1 MTSLP
6 SGADHAN
13 GALLARAFQDFDQA
27 ASVLQQSYAALTTR
41 LHELDLEL
49 AQSNAT
55 LRKHLKETEEMRA
68 RLTAILESLDTGIL
82 VTDREGTVTRCNA
95 AVEQMLGVPRASLEG
110 RPAQDILRDANM
122 DRREYPLVLHSG
134 IAVSMAQAELSDQEG
149 EAIGSLHLFH
159 DVTKVRHLEER
170 LQRRNRLA
178 AMGEMVGCI
187 AHEIRNP
194 LGSVELFAS
203 MLRKDLHDQPR
214 LRSYA
219 EHISVA
225 VQSMDRLLSNLLL
238 YMKPD
243 RSQAAW
249 HDTEPLVQEALTLA
263 AHALSAAAIEVR
275 FDSDRRV
282 SRLWCDAAQIKQ
294 VLLNL
299 MLNAAQAM
307 PRGGILTVTAR
318 VDHGRRQADT
328 QAVRLTVRDTGP
340 GIASEHQ
347 SRIFDPFFTTKDEGT
362 GLGLAIVHALVE
374 AHHGRIDVE
383 SVLGQGTAFIVT
395 LPGKPGVSDA
405 RSSNEEMEQAV
416 PVGEEQRS

>member
-1 MTSLP
+1 MTSSP
-6 SGADHAN
+6 AGADPTN

-27 ASVLQQSYAALTTR
+27 ACVLQQSYAALTTR
-41 LHELDLEL
+41 LRELDLEL

-68 RLTAILESLDTGIL
+68 HLTAILESVDTGIL
-82 VTDREGTVTRCNA
+82 VTDRDGTVTRCNA
-95 AVEQMLGVPRASLEG
+95 AVEQMLGMPRASLEG
-110 RPAQDILRDANM
+110 RAAHDILRDANM
-122 DRREYPLVLHSG
+122 DRREYPLVVHGG
-134 IAVSMAQAELSDQEG
+134 IAVSMAQTQLSDPAG
-149 EAIGSLHLFH
+149 HAIGSLHLFH

-225 VQSMDRLLSNLLL
+225 VQAMDRLLSNLLL

-243 RSQAAW
+243 RSQAARLEV
-249 HDTEPLVQEALTLA
+249 EPLVQEALALA
-263 AHALSAAAIEVR
+263 AHALSSASIEVR
-275 FDSDRRV
+275 FDSDRLV
-282 SRLWCDAAQIKQ
+282 SGLWCDAAQIKQ

-299 MLNAAQAM
+299 ILNAAQAM
-307 PRGGILTVTAR
+307 PQGGLLTITAR
-318 VDHGRRQADT
+318 ADGGRRQADAQT
-328 QAVRLTVRDTGP
+328 IRLTVRDTGP
-340 GIASEHQ
+340 GIPPEHQ
-347 SRIFDPFFTTKDEGT
+347 SRIFDPFFTTKEEGT

-395 LPGKPGVSDA
+395 LPGQPGASCEHA
-405 RSSNEEMEQAV
+405 RDEMEQAL